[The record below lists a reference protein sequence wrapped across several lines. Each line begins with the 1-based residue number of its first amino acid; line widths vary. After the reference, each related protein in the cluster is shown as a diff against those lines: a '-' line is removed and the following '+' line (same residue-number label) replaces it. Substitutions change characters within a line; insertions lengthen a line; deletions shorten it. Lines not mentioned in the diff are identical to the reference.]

1 MHFPKFSRIL
11 IKKQPISRTSGG
23 VGMDNTEQVWGG
35 LFPPQS
41 EEKKKTIFL
50 KWPILTHFEQAGV

>member
-1 MHFPKFSRIL
+1 MHFPKFSRIS

-35 LFPPQS
+35 VFPPQS
-41 EEKKKTIFL
+41 EEKKKQF
-50 KWPILTHFEQAGV
+50 F